1 MAEIPTAQDIF
12 DYLEGYCGISTVK
25 VIHSET
31 FTALA
36 STDIITISGNYRIA
50 TGTMIKFVT
59 SGLLPSPIVTNDTY
73 YAIYIS
79 DTEIQVA
86 LTYQDSING
95 IAINLLTD
103 GNGII
108 QVLDF
113 YYVSRDWVE
122 KRIAQTVIPNIEK
135 IIRSPLDE
143 EEQIT
148 ELHNGEGSTVLF
160 LDRKNIKQLDNI
172 QIITNNFSNTYVSI
186 NNIELEPDQGILK
199 AKHNFEE
206 VYGLYPIFPRG
217 KKNIKITY
225 TLKRPLDDVQ
235 ICEAI
240 ILLTVDLVLGFIG
253 GRTGGGDSLSLQSYS
268 RSFGD
273 RGKWTDTRREV
284 VRQAYGLLRPYITG
298 VVGS

>member
-12 DYLEGYCGISTVK
+12 NYLEGYCGISTTK
-25 VIHSET
+25 VVHSES
-31 FTALA
+31 FIALE
-36 STDIITISGNYRIA
+36 STDVFTISGNYRIA
-50 TGTMIKFVT
+50 TGTIVSFIT
-59 SGLLPSPIVTNDTY
+59 TGTLPSPIVTNDTY
-73 YAIYIS
+73 FAIYVS
-79 DTEIQVA
+79 DTQIQVA
-86 LTYQDSING
+86 ETYQDSVDG
-95 IAINLLTD
+95 ISIDLLTD
-103 GNGII
+103 GNGTI
-108 QVLDF
+108 QVIDY

-122 KRIAQTVIPNIEK
+122 KRIVQTVIPNVEK
-135 IIRSPLDE
+135 IIRSKLDE
-143 EEQIT
+143 EQQIT

-160 LDRKNIKQLDNI
+160 LDRKNIKQLDEIN
-172 QIITNNFSNTYVSI
+172 IITNNFSNTYVSI
-186 NNIELEPDQGILK
+186 ANIELEPDQGILK